1 MPAVWHAGVTLFQSD
16 ALLKRAY
23 SETRLTQPTIR
34 LARRGIWGA
43 SSTYQLDGPAYY
55 LAP

>member
-1 MPAVWHAGVTLFQSD
+1 VPAVWHAGVTLFQSD